1 MEITGK
7 LSKVLDV
14 ITGQKKDGSGVWQKI
29 GFVVTTAEEY
39 NNLYY
44 FEIFGAE
51 KVENFKKYNKAGDE
65 VKVSFNVQTNEWQ
78 DKYFTSLQAW
88 RVDTIKNEQPV
99 QEASRTPE
107 F

>member
-1 MEITGK
+1 MEVTGK

-14 ITGQKKDGSGVWQKI
+14 ITVTKKDGTTDNKI
-29 GFVVTTAEEY
+29 GFLIKTADQFNY
-39 NNLYY
+39 LYY

-65 VKVSFNVQTNEWQ
+65 IKVSFNVQTNGWEG
-78 DKYFTSLQAW
+78 KYFTSLQAW

-99 QEASRTPE
+99 AETTRANQ

>member
-29 GFVVTTAEEY
+29 GFVVTTEDQF

-44 FEIFGAE
+44 FEILGAE
-51 KVENFKKYNKAGDE
+51 KVENFKKYNKVGDE
-65 VKVSFNVQTNEWQ
+65 VKVSFNVQTNGWEG
-78 DKYFTSLQAW
+78 KYFTSLQAW
-88 RVDTIKNEQPV
+88 RVDTIKNDQPG
-99 QEASRTPE
+99 QEASRANQ